1 MERLTKD
8 WLAKSLSK
16 YENRTQDD
24 HRWGRVEAVNED
36 GSYMVRIGD
45 GEPARCSNGCAANV
59 GDVVFTVVTKDGL
72 CVAICRLGGDLGGGF
87 SVDSVY
93 PVGSIYMSVAETN
106 PSILFGGT
114 WERLQNC
121 FLLGASSTYAA
132 GSTGG
137 EAEHTLT
144 VDEMPSHSHA
154 FKVGSGDANDYL
166 AGSDNS
172 YGIKA
177 DNDGMTNERTYSGGL
192 TEVGGS
198 QPHNNMPPFLAVYM
212 WKRIA

>member
-24 HRWGRVEAVNED
+24 HRWGKVEAVNED

-72 CVAICRLGGDLGGGF
+72 CVAICRLGGDMGGGF

-93 PVGSIYMSVAETN
+93 PVGSIYMSVAATD
-106 PSILFGGT
+106 PSMLFGGT

-144 VDEMPSHSHA
+144 VNEMPSHDHSLTLLN
-154 FKVGSGDANDYL
+154 GQSL
-166 AGSDNS
+166 S
-172 YGIKA
+172 YA
-177 DNDGMTNERTYSGGL
+177 YPAASSNSGGEL
-192 TEVGGS
+192 NSSAAVSNTGGS